1 MVTPPIARRA
11 VQRTLILLATATMTA
26 LGLSHGWDTM
36 RRGPVSSRSPRDPAS
51 PDNAVAETIRFRVDL
66 NRAELGEL
74 ALLPGVGPVLAQRI
88 IDHRRT
94 VGPFTEFA
102 ELRQVRGIGPK
113 KLEELAAYCL
123 VDSPRIRHTPSP
135 EAPTD

>member
-1 MVTPPIARRA
+1 MVTPPIARPA
-11 VQRTLILLATATMTA
+11 AQRTLILLATATMVA
-26 LGLSHGWDTM
+26 LGLPLGWDTL
-36 RRGPVSSRSPRDPAS
+36 RRGPVPPRSPHDASS
-51 PDNAVAETIRFRVDL
+51 PDTEAAGTIRFRIDL

-102 ELRQVRGIGPK
+102 ELRQVPGIGPK
-113 KLEELAAYCL
+113 RLDELAAYCL
-123 VDSPRIRHTPSP
+123 VNSP
-135 EAPTD
+135 

>member
-11 VQRTLILLATATMTA
+11 VQRTLILLATATMMA
-26 LGLSHGWDTM
+26 LGLTHGWDTL
-36 RRGPVSSRSPRDPAS
+36 RRGPAAPRSQRDAS
-51 PDNAVAETIRFRVDL
+51 PPHTATAGTIRFRVDL

-102 ELRQVRGIGPK
+102 ELRRVHGIGPK
-113 KLEELAAYCL
+113 RLEELAAYCL
-123 VDSPRIRHTPSP
+123 VDSP
-135 EAPTD
+135 

>member
-11 VQRTLILLATATMTA
+11 VQRTLILLATATMMA
-26 LGLSHGWDTM
+26 LGLTHGWDTM
-36 RRGPVSSRSPRDPAS
+36 RRGPAPPRSQRDGSS
-51 PDNAVAETIRFRVDL
+51 PDAATAGTIRFRVDL

-102 ELRQVRGIGPK
+102 ELGRVRGIGPK
-113 KLEELAAYCL
+113 RLEELAAYCL
-123 VDSPRIRHTPSP
+123 VDSP
-135 EAPTD
+135 